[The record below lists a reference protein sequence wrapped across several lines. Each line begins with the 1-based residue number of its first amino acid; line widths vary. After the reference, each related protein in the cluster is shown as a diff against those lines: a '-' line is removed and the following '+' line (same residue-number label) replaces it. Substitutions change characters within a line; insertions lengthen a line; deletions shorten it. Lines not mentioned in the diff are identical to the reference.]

1 MPRARTKP
9 PTKVPGSF
17 GHQLLR
23 CRKSRGLT
31 QEELAKLVDVSQRV
45 ISYYENESQHPPS
58 TILKKLAEALGVS
71 SDTLLGLEDSREE
84 IIQRDTLLAKK
95 FLEAENLPASERKTI
110 IQVIDAVLSKN
121 EK

>member
-9 PTKVPGSF
+9 PTKIPGSF
-17 GHQLLR
+17 GYQLLR
-23 CRKSRGLT
+23 CRKVRGLT
-31 QEELAKLVDVSQRV
+31 QVELAELVGVSQRV
-45 ISYYENESQHPPS
+45 ISYYENESQYPPS

-71 SDTLLGLEDSREE
+71 SDTLLGLEDPREE
-84 IIQRDTLLAKK
+84 ITQRDTLLAKK
-95 FLEAENLPASERKTI
+95 FLEAENLPVSERKTI